1 MSPVWKP
8 LTNST
13 ELIWTGSKPDQRRR
27 SRTVWSFEAPASF
40 SACRSSRVLTGSLAK
55 KWSQPTSAQAMTW
68 NPCPC
73 SVSAIAGF
81 IASRTWSHSG

>member
-8 LTNST
+8 LTSST

-40 SACRSSRVLTGSLAK
+40 SPCRSCRVWTGSLAK
-55 KWSQPTSAQAMTW
+55 KWSQPTSAQAITW
-68 NPCPC
+68 NPCAPR
-73 SVSAIAGF
+73 VSAIAGF
-81 IASRTWSHSG
+81 MASRT